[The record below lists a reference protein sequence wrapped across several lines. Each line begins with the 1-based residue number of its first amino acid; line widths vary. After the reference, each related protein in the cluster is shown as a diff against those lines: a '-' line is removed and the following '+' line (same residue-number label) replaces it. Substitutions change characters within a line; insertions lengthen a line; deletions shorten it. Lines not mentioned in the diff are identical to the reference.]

1 MLSAP
6 EASSSRASPAADSPP
21 WLCTPM
27 TTASTASSA
36 GSPSTRVR
44 VGMALDAVTRL
55 LRFGWPT
62 ATLRGQAVMVR
73 PPMLTTA

>member
-1 MLSAP
+1 
-6 EASSSRASPAADSPP
+6 
-21 WLCTPM
+21 
-27 TTASTASSA
+27 
-36 GSPSTRVR
+36 
-44 VGMALDAVTRL
+44 MALDAVTRL